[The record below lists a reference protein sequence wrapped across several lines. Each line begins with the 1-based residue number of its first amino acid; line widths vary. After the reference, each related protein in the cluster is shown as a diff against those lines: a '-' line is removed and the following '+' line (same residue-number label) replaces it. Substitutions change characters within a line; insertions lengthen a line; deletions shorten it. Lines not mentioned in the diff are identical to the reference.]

1 MKIVSII
8 LISTL
13 AGFLYSVT
21 WTITFDLLN
30 MPDNMAV
37 VFGVLLAGLLI
48 GISAYGIVRLVKTT
62 KILFKE

>member
-1 MKIVSII
+1 MKIIGIV

-13 AGFLYSVT
+13 AGFLYSVA

-37 VFGVLLAGLLI
+37 MFGVLLAGLLI